1 MFSHLKVSSL
11 ARKTENGTT
20 SWTLGIFILSYKLLE
35 VILVLKIHKHFVLR
49 AWIYLIICM
58 NFFYRLL
65 HLFSVAPSSSPP
77 QPLWIVSWFASDQ
90 VGYLVLLRWNWI
102 SCFKHFQLGRIN
114 LKYSA
119 INTAEGKYWI
129 WYIFSGTINSKL

>member
-35 VILVLKIHKHFVLR
+35 VILVLKMHKHFVLR
-49 AWIYLIICM
+49 AWIYLIYVLI
-58 NFFYRLL
+58 FFTAR
-65 HLFSVAPSSSPP
+65 SVAPSSTPP
-77 QPLWIVSWFASDQ
+77 QLLWIVSWFASDQ

-129 WYIFSGTINSKL
+129 WYIFSETINSKL

>member
-35 VILVLKIHKHFVLR
+35 VILVLKMHKHFVLR
-49 AWIYLIICM
+49 AWIYLIYVLI
-58 NFFYRLL
+58 FFTAR
-65 HLFSVAPSSSPP
+65 SVAPSSTPP
-77 QPLWIVSWFASDQ
+77 QLLWIVSWFASDQ